1 MSRVVVRGRSTTA
14 VAKKSKPAV
23 RTHTRPPTEWERKSP
38 EERAAI
44 LNAPF
49 PPIDRHS
56 GKTWAGVI
64 VVDDMDDPLTLVYK
78 QPNVAESGDG
88 SIDNLF
94 RSLEG

>member
-1 MSRVVVRGRSTTA
+1 MSRVLARGRSTVVA
-14 VAKKSKPAV
+14 VARK
-23 RTHTRPPTEWERKSP
+23 RPRTEWELKSP

-49 PPIDRHS
+49 PPIDRHP
-56 GKTWAGVI
+56 GKSWAGVI
-64 VVDDMDDPLTLVYK
+64 VVDEADDPLARIYK
-78 QPNVAESGDG
+78 PSAAESGDG